1 MTCKDCTYFNSTEHL
16 KPEWIGSNRCDK
28 HTTDG
33 YQEYVGKDS
42 EICADFTSKD
52 GTYHNGTD
60 HCPKCG
66 KPVSE
71 WGLCDE
77 CDRLYDSWESVSK

>member
-1 MTCKDCTYFNSTEHL
+1 MTCKDCIHL
-16 KPEWIGSNRCDK
+16 KQNTCDYYGIEV
-28 HTTDG
+28 DADA
-33 YQEYVGKDS
+33 YR
-42 EICADFTSKD
+42 ICADMVSKD

-66 KPVSE
+66 KPVPQ

-77 CDRLYDSWESVSK
+77 CDSWESVSK

>member
-1 MTCKDCTYFNSTEHL
+1 MTCKDCIHLQPNTEHCNEYDIEVDV
-16 KPEWIGSNRCDK
+16 KPYR
-28 HTTDG
+28 
-33 YQEYVGKDS
+33 
-42 EICADFTSKD
+42 ICAEMVSKD

-66 KPVSE
+66 KPVPQ

>member
-1 MTCKDCTYFNSTEHL
+1 MGSHDYIFSRISVMTCKDCIHL
-16 KPEWIGSNRCDK
+16 KQNTCD
-28 HTTDG
+28 HYNIEVDADA
-33 YQEYVGKDS
+33 YR
-42 EICADFTSKD
+42 ICAEMVSKD

-66 KPVSE
+66 KPVPQ

-77 CDRLYDSWESVSK
+77 CDSWESVSK